1 MLQSMDAEFKDS
13 EDEDDTDWDGE
24 EIVPFWPPIMDACEE
39 ALDSSC
45 TDLAQINAVLE
56 EVDDEEFEHPVVDAL
71 VNKQEALQAYQS
83 GESVM
88 QEVLTGRADGI

>member
-1 MLQSMDAEFKDS
+1 MCSLSLS
-13 EDEDDTDWDGE
+13 LSLCVCVCVCVCVWSWVGYG
-24 EIVPFWPPIMDACEE
+24 C
-39 ALDSSC
+39 SG
-45 TDLAQINAVLE
+45 VLE

-71 VNKQEALQAYQS
+71 VNKQEALEAYQS

>member
-1 MLQSMDAEFKDS
+1 MHPQPSSAWPGS
-13 EDEDDTDWDGE
+13 ECQLRSACVVLAGLAVRSHWVDG
-24 EIVPFWPPIMDACEE
+24 
-39 ALDSSC
+39 SG
-45 TDLAQINAVLE
+45 VLE

-71 VNKQEALQAYQS
+71 VNKQEALEAYQS

>member
-1 MLQSMDAEFKDS
+1 
-13 EDEDDTDWDGE
+13 
-24 EIVPFWPPIMDACEE
+24 
-39 ALDSSC
+39 
-45 TDLAQINAVLE
+45 VLE

-71 VNKQEALQAYQS
+71 VNKQEALEAYQS